1 MHRRLTS
8 TARCAIKMRSQES
21 DVAKALKKLERDLIN
36 GPFHCFGQ
44 HEKCS
49 SDFCETAKEKEQ
61 EPLRSSDDGN
71 EYEQSNERKDLQ
83 SKCLQSTT

>member
-1 MHRRLTS
+1 MWL
-8 TARCAIKMRSQES
+8 
-21 DVAKALKKLERDLIN
+21 KALKKLERDLIN

-44 HEKCS
+44 HKKCR
-49 SDFCETAKEKEQ
+49 SDFCQTAKEKEQ

-83 SKCLQSTT
+83 KSKCIQSTT